1 MEASRF
7 LAAAEKTHQKKKK
20 PPASKVCASGYAA
33 SCVIS
38 LCELVI
44 RSSCGQ
50 ASPQRPCR
58 RLGAESSRGP
68 ASAAVTFGTRR
79 PSPGQRLH
87 PLAGLGGCAW
97 GGVGDR
103 GGGGGRGVGGLLP
116 SPQLFP
122 FHFCSSWNSLQ
133 ANRRPDPTRTTP
145 SFSELES
152 PFSFWPQFPG
162 SSSQKSRGDPTP
174 LQICFAFLQPLK
186 GTARKMRALM
196 CPTVLAA

>member
-1 MEASRF
+1 MGRPVPRG
-7 LAAAEKTHQKKKK
+7 LAGDLGQRAPGVQHLLLSPLAPAD
-20 PPASKVCASGYAA
+20 PPQASG
-33 SCVIS
+33 CT
-38 LCELVI
+38 LL
-44 RSSCGQ
+44 Q
-50 ASPQRPCR
+50 AWVGVR
-58 RLGAESSRGP
+58 
-68 ASAAVTFGTRR
+68 
-79 PSPGQRLH
+79 
-87 PLAGLGGCAW
+87 
-97 GGVGDR
+97 GVGW
-103 GGGGGRGVGGLLP
+103 GAGAGVGGRGVGGLLP

>member
-1 MEASRF
+1 MEASCF
-7 LAAAEKTHQKKKK
+7 LAAAEKTHQKKTTSEQGLRVWLRRQLRDLTLRAGDQVQLWAGQS
-20 PPASKVCASGYAA
+20 PEALQATWGRELPGSSICCCHLWHPQTLPRPAAAPSCRPGWVCVG
-33 SCVIS
+33 
-38 LCELVI
+38 
-44 RSSCGQ
+44 
-50 ASPQRPCR
+50 
-58 RLGAESSRGP
+58 
-68 ASAAVTFGTRR
+68 
-79 PSPGQRLH
+79 
-87 PLAGLGGCAW
+87 W
-97 GGVGDR
+97 VGDG

-196 CPTVLAA
+196 CPTGLAA